1 VPPFENLRLLVL
13 GALLL
18 GAAALTLGWREG
30 RRYERGGAE
39 GAVAFASLRARDA
52 QALTEEAIHLY
63 AAGQFPRAC
72 EKFGLAAAD
81 DPASSARRQDVIRCF
96 EGWGWHALREG
107 RPNEATLLFEQ
118 GLTETPDDPALLKGL
133 GVAAVHA
140 GRPDDAFAPLERAA
154 RTEYDPEVRLLLA
167 HLHDRRDNP
176 ARAVVN
182 LKAVLEREPT
192 NEAARRMLDKVER
205 EWRTEAG
212 FRREVT
218 QHFVVKYRHTL
229 DAEARREIV
238 AHLEAAAAR
247 IGRSLAWA
255 PHERT
260 TVGLYEHRE
269 FQDVTRVHAW
279 ATGLFDGKIRL
290 SIGRV
295 RPPAQE
301 LERQPPRAGAHLD
314 DPARVMRQP
323 AEHTGMEPLRT
334 DQPVV
339 ELRFEPVQQLPRQGR
354 VGLGVTLPVGGEA
367 AQLTG
372 GEHAEV
378 RGGVAPPQFP
388 AQPGRILSRDHR
400 PRPNSCR
407 SPIGGLTAA
416 NPPGTRGAAVPRRPG
431 RGSRRWGCTP

>member
-1 VPPFENLRLLVL
+1 VPPTRNLRLLVL

-39 GAVAFASLRARDA
+39 GAVSFASLRARDA

-81 DPASSARRQDVIRCF
+81 DPSSSARRQDVIRCF

-107 RPNEATLLFEQ
+107 RPDEATLLFEQ

-154 RTEYDPEVRLLLA
+154 LAEYDPEVRLLLA
-167 HLHDRRDNP
+167 HLHDRRDDP

-205 EWRTEAG
+205 EWRAEAG

-218 QHFVVKYRHTL
+218 PRFVVKYRDTL

-238 AHLEAAAAR
+238 THLEAAAAR
-247 IGRSLAWA
+247 VGRTLAYA

-260 TVGLYEHRE
+260 TVVLYEHRE
-269 FQDVTRVHAW
+269 FRDVTRVHAW

-290 SIGRV
+290 PVGRV

-301 LERQPPRAGAHLD
+301 LERLARHEYAHAAIHDLTRGRAPRWLHEGLAQAFEGAGADPILRAPAGLTLAGVEALAADSDPVRARAGYDIALWIVRDLLD
-314 DPARVMRQP
+314 RG
-323 AEHTGMEPLRT
+323 GMEPLR
-334 DQPVV
+334 
-339 ELRFEPVQQLPRQGR
+339 ELLARLGAGETMAEAMPRVYGLRLTELESQWRR
-354 VGLGVTLPVGGEA
+354 VLGG
-367 AQLTG
+367 
-372 GEHAEV
+372 
-378 RGGVAPPQFP
+378 
-388 AQPGRILSRDHR
+388 
-400 PRPNSCR
+400 
-407 SPIGGLTAA
+407 
-416 NPPGTRGAAVPRRPG
+416 
-431 RGSRRWGCTP
+431 

>member
-1 VPPFENLRLLVL
+1 VAPTRNLRLLVL

-39 GAVAFASLRARDA
+39 GAASLASLRARDA

-81 DPASSARRQDVIRCF
+81 DPSSSARRQDVIRCF

-107 RPNEATLLFEQ
+107 RPDEATLLFEQ

-154 RTEYDPEVRLLLA
+154 LAEYDPEVRLLLA
-167 HLHDRRDNP
+167 HLHDRRDDP

-205 EWRTEAG
+205 EWRAEAG

-218 QHFVVKYRHTL
+218 PRFVVKYRDTL

-238 AHLEAAAAR
+238 THLEAAAAR
-247 IGRSLAWA
+247 VGRTLAYA

-260 TVGLYEHRE
+260 TVVLYEHRE
-269 FQDVTRVHAW
+269 FRDVTRVHAW

-290 SIGRV
+290 PVGRV

-301 LERQPPRAGAHLD
+301 LERLARHEYAHAAIHDLTRGRAPRWLHEGLAQALEGAAADPILRAPAGLTLAGVEALAADSDPVRARAGYDIALWIVRDLLD
-314 DPARVMRQP
+314 RG
-323 AEHTGMEPLRT
+323 GMEPLR
-334 DQPVV
+334 
-339 ELRFEPVQQLPRQGR
+339 ELLARLGAGETMAEAMPRVYGLRLTELESQWRR
-354 VGLGVTLPVGGEA
+354 VLGG
-367 AQLTG
+367 
-372 GEHAEV
+372 
-378 RGGVAPPQFP
+378 
-388 AQPGRILSRDHR
+388 
-400 PRPNSCR
+400 
-407 SPIGGLTAA
+407 
-416 NPPGTRGAAVPRRPG
+416 
-431 RGSRRWGCTP
+431 

>member
-1 VPPFENLRLLVL
+1 MPPFRNLRLLVL

-39 GAVAFASLRARDA
+39 GAVAFASLRTQDA

-81 DPASSARRQDVIRCF
+81 DPSSATRRLDVIRCF

-107 RPNEATLLFEQ
+107 RPDEATLLFEQ

-154 RTEYDPEVRLLLA
+154 QAQYDPEVRLLLA
-167 HLHDRRDNP
+167 HLHDRRDDP

-182 LKAVLEREPT
+182 LKAVLQREPT
-192 NEAARRMLDKVER
+192 NEPARWMLDKVER
-205 EWRTEAG
+205 EWRAEAG

-218 QHFVVKYRHTL
+218 SRFVVKYRDTL
-229 DAEARREIV
+229 DGEARREIV

-247 IGRSLAWA
+247 VGRALGYA

-260 TVGLYEHRE
+260 TVVLYEHRE
-269 FQDVTRVHAW
+269 FRDVTRVHAW

-290 SIGRV
+290 PVGRV
-295 RPPAQE
+295 RPPVQE
-301 LERQPPRAGAHLD
+301 LERLARHEYAHAAIHDLTRGRAPRWLHEGLAQALEGAPADQILRAPAGLTLAGVEALAADSDPVRARAGYDIALWIVRDLLD
-314 DPARVMRQP
+314 
-323 AEHTGMEPLRT
+323 
-334 DQPVV
+334 
-339 ELRFEPVQQLPRQGR
+339 
-354 VGLGVTLPVGGEA
+354 
-367 AQLTG
+367 
-372 GEHAEV
+372 
-378 RGGVAPPQFP
+378 RGGMVPVRELLARLG
-388 AQPGRILSRDHR
+388 AGETMAEAM
-400 PRPNSCR
+400 PRVYGLRLTELESQWR
-407 SPIGGLTAA
+407 RVLGG
-416 NPPGTRGAAVPRRPG
+416 
-431 RGSRRWGCTP
+431 

>member
-1 VPPFENLRLLVL
+1 VPPTRNLRLLVL

-39 GAVAFASLRARDA
+39 GAVSFASLRARDA
-52 QALTEEAIHLY
+52 RALTEEAIHLY
-63 AAGQFPRAC
+63 ATGQFPRAC

-81 DPASSARRQDVIRCF
+81 DPSSSARRQDVIRCF

-107 RPNEATLLFEQ
+107 RPDEATLLFEQ

-154 RTEYDPEVRLLLA
+154 LAEYDPEVRLLLA
-167 HLHDRRDNP
+167 HLHDRRDDP

-182 LKAVLEREPT
+182 LKSVLEHEPT
-192 NEAARRMLDKVER
+192 NESARRLLDKVER
-205 EWRTEAG
+205 EWRAEAG

-218 QHFVVKYRHTL
+218 PRFVVKYRDTF

-238 AHLEAAAAR
+238 THLEAAAAR
-247 IGRSLAWA
+247 VGRTLAYA

-260 TVGLYEHRE
+260 TVVLYEHRE
-269 FQDVTRVHAW
+269 FRDVTRVHAW

-290 SIGRV
+290 PVGRV

-301 LERQPPRAGAHLD
+301 LERLARHEYAHAAIHDLTRGRAPRWLHEGLAQALEGAGADPILRAPAGLTLAGVEALAADSDPVRARAGYDIALWIVRDLLD
-314 DPARVMRQP
+314 RG
-323 AEHTGMEPLRT
+323 GMEPLR
-334 DQPVV
+334 
-339 ELRFEPVQQLPRQGR
+339 ELLARLGAGETMAEAMPRVYGLRLIELESQWRR
-354 VGLGVTLPVGGEA
+354 VLGG
-367 AQLTG
+367 
-372 GEHAEV
+372 
-378 RGGVAPPQFP
+378 
-388 AQPGRILSRDHR
+388 
-400 PRPNSCR
+400 
-407 SPIGGLTAA
+407 
-416 NPPGTRGAAVPRRPG
+416 
-431 RGSRRWGCTP
+431 

>member
-1 VPPFENLRLLVL
+1 VPPFRNLRPLVL

-30 RRYERGGAE
+30 RRYEHGGAE

-52 QALTEEAIHLY
+52 QALTDEAIHLY
-63 AAGQFPRAC
+63 AAGQFPGAC
-72 EKFGLAAAD
+72 EKFGLASAD
-81 DPASSARRQDVIRCF
+81 DPSSSARRQDVIRCF

-107 RPNEATLLFEQ
+107 RLDEATFLFEQ

-154 RTEYDPEVRLLLA
+154 RAEYDPEVRLLLA
-167 HLHDRRDNP
+167 HLHDRRDDP

-205 EWRTEAG
+205 EWRAEAG

-218 QHFVVKYRHTL
+218 QHFVVKYRDTL

-247 IGRSLAWA
+247 IGRTLAWA

-260 TVGLYEHRE
+260 TVVLYEHRE

-301 LERQPPRAGAHLD
+301 LERLVRHEYAHAAIHDLARGRAPRWLQEGLAQALEGAAADPLLRAPAGLTLAGVEALAAD
-314 DPARVMRQP
+314 SDPARARAGYDIALWIVRDLLDRG
-323 AEHTGMEPLRT
+323 GMEPLR
-334 DQPVV
+334 
-339 ELRFEPVQQLPRQGR
+339 ELLAR
-354 VGLGVTLPVGGEA
+354 LGAGEA
-367 AQLTG
+367 MAEAMPRVYGLRLTELESRWRQVLG
-372 GEHAEV
+372 G
-378 RGGVAPPQFP
+378 
-388 AQPGRILSRDHR
+388 
-400 PRPNSCR
+400 
-407 SPIGGLTAA
+407 
-416 NPPGTRGAAVPRRPG
+416 
-431 RGSRRWGCTP
+431 

>member
-1 VPPFENLRLLVL
+1 VPPTRNLRLLVL

-39 GAVAFASLRARDA
+39 GAVSFASLRARDA

-81 DPASSARRQDVIRCF
+81 DPSSSARRQDVIRCF

-107 RPNEATLLFEQ
+107 RPDEATLLFEQ

-154 RTEYDPEVRLLLA
+154 LAEYDPEVRLLLA
-167 HLHDRRDNP
+167 HLHDRRDDP

-205 EWRTEAG
+205 EWRAEAG

-218 QHFVVKYRHTL
+218 PRFVVKYRDTL

-238 AHLEAAAAR
+238 THLEAAAAR
-247 IGRSLAWA
+247 VGRTLAYA

-260 TVGLYEHRE
+260 TVVLYEHRE
-269 FQDVTRVHAW
+269 FRDVTRVHAW

-290 SIGRV
+290 PVGRV

-301 LERQPPRAGAHLD
+301 LERLARHEYAHAAIHDLTRGRAPRWFHEGLAQALEGAAADPILRAPAGLTLAGVEALAADSDPVRARAGYDIALWIVRDLLD
-314 DPARVMRQP
+314 RG
-323 AEHTGMEPLRT
+323 GMEPLR
-334 DQPVV
+334 
-339 ELRFEPVQQLPRQGR
+339 ELLARLGAGETMAEAMPRVYGLRLTELESQWRR
-354 VGLGVTLPVGGEA
+354 VLGG
-367 AQLTG
+367 
-372 GEHAEV
+372 
-378 RGGVAPPQFP
+378 
-388 AQPGRILSRDHR
+388 
-400 PRPNSCR
+400 
-407 SPIGGLTAA
+407 
-416 NPPGTRGAAVPRRPG
+416 
-431 RGSRRWGCTP
+431 

>member
-1 VPPFENLRLLVL
+1 MPPFRNLRLLVL

-81 DPASSARRQDVIRCF
+81 DSSSSARRRDVIRCF

-107 RPNEATLLFEQ
+107 RPDEAALLFEQ
-118 GLTETPDDPALLKGL
+118 GLTETPDDPVLLKGL

-154 RTEYDPEVRLLLA
+154 RAEYDPEVRLLLA
-167 HLHDRRDNP
+167 HLHDRRDDP

-205 EWRTEAG
+205 EWRAEAG

-218 QHFVVKYRHTL
+218 EHFVVKYRDTL

-247 IGRSLAWA
+247 IGRTLAWA

-260 TVGLYEHRE
+260 TVVLYEHRE

-290 SIGRV
+290 PIGRV
-295 RPPAQE
+295 RPPAPE
-301 LERQPPRAGAHLD
+301 LERLARHEYAHAAIHDLTRGRAPRWLHEGLAQALEGTAADPILRASAGLTLAGVEALAAD
-314 DPARVMRQP
+314 SDPARARAGYDIALWIVRDLLDRG
-323 AEHTGMEPLRT
+323 GMEPLR
-334 DQPVV
+334 
-339 ELRFEPVQQLPRQGR
+339 ELLARLGAGETMAEAMPRVYGLRLTELESQWRR
-354 VGLGVTLPVGGEA
+354 VLGG
-367 AQLTG
+367 
-372 GEHAEV
+372 
-378 RGGVAPPQFP
+378 
-388 AQPGRILSRDHR
+388 
-400 PRPNSCR
+400 
-407 SPIGGLTAA
+407 
-416 NPPGTRGAAVPRRPG
+416 
-431 RGSRRWGCTP
+431 